1 MISGGGRRRI
11 LSLALR
17 RQVAPI
23 LALLPQGL
31 EVRPVQC
38 PITQAYA
45 SFPQPTATGQPIRL
59 AISSLESPRLTASPH
74 LMLWA

>member
-1 MISGGGRRRI
+1 MIEREGRRRI

-23 LALLPQGL
+23 LALLLQGL
-31 EVRPVQC
+31 EVRPVQY
-38 PITQAYA
+38 PITQACV
-45 SFPQPTATGQPIRL
+45 SVPQATEQPPPAL
-59 AISSLESPRLTASPH
+59 CLSSPLGSLASPH